1 MDQFVK
7 DYRIR
12 AYVTKMINDMGLK
25 IAIRA
30 GRWQIH
36 KDPWYTVFNN
46 PLITLENMEFKL
58 FPEVTIH
65 NSDYSP
71 LAQQIEE
78 YFDQNIEPKDVK
90 E

>member
-1 MDQFVK
+1 MEQWAK
-7 DYRIR
+7 EYKIR

-25 IAIRA
+25 IAIRG

-65 NSDYSP
+65 NSDYMP

-78 YFDQNIEPKDVK
+78 YLDLNFKPKDVK